1 MKNSPT
7 IDAVLTDPGKAAI
20 FDSSGV
26 VAAGASTPL

>member
-26 VAAGASTPL
+26 VAARALEPL